1 MGTRKVLGRVWITT
15 EGSGV
20 NCPYFNRKAFEPI
33 EIDVPEEF
41 LQEQPPEDQWSILSE
56 AGETFEP

>member
-15 EGSGV
+15 EGSGT
-20 NCPYFNRKAFEPI
+20 NCPYFNRKTFEPI

-41 LQEQPPEDQWSILSE
+41 LREQPPEDQWSILSE